1 MHFKKLNETRN
12 RTRRYMATGWLER
25 EREGE
30 KSKLYLNKMLI
41 SRHVLST
48 KDLSL
53 VYKLKQT

>member
-12 RTRRYMATGWLER
+12 RTRRCMATGWLER